1 MNGLTARILR
11 ADVARYMIKT
21 LEDDLHHK
29 KIVAMGTK
37 WQISIFFEM
46 IVIST
51 LHYFILMNEW
61 EWYENSITLVAEE
74 NLWQKFFSIN
84 DK

>member
-1 MNGLTARILR
+1 MRGAEKILEESDLDYTVVLPAGLLDGPASDKEFAFEEDNFYVNGLTARILR

-37 WQISIFFEM
+37 
-46 IVIST
+46 
-51 LHYFILMNEW
+51 
-61 EWYENSITLVAEE
+61 
-74 NLWQKFFSIN
+74 
-84 DK
+84 

>member
-1 MNGLTARILR
+1 MKFSDKEFAFEEDNFYVNGLTARILR

-37 WQISIFFEM
+37 WKISIFFEI
-46 IVIST
+46 IV
-51 LHYFILMNEW
+51 FII
-61 EWYENSITLVAEE
+61 SITL
-74 NLWQKFFSIN
+74 FHF
-84 DK
+84 D